1 MTSVSG
7 SGLGSFF
14 FLLKTVD
21 EAPSVFRTNVVS
33 NAFKLRFYVCSRRE
47 CPQSVFGKTSL
58 RGYCTTAT
66 GTFVFRDVDV
76 DIDNRPLSM
85 AGKTTARH
93 HDHGNTVSYTQGV
106 LSECATYLANRNIA
120 ISEDEPWSIPGVMIP
135 CASVSRLG

>member
-1 MTSVSG
+1 M
-7 SGLGSFF
+7 
-14 FLLKTVD
+14 
-21 EAPSVFRTNVVS
+21 
-33 NAFKLRFYVCSRRE
+33 YE
-47 CPQSVFGKTSL
+47 CPQSVFGETSL

-93 HDHGNTVSYTQGV
+93 HDHGNTVSCTQGV

-120 ISEDEPWSIPGVMIP
+120 ISEDEPWSMSGVMIP
-135 CASVSRLG
+135 CANVSRLG

>member
-1 MTSVSG
+1 MYAVGVSV
-7 SGLGSFF
+7 
-14 FLLKTVD
+14 
-21 EAPSVFRTNVVS
+21 PS
-33 NAFKLRFYVCSRRE
+33 LCSERRH
-47 CPQSVFGKTSL
+47 L

-120 ISEDEPWSIPGVMIP
+120 ISEYEPWSMSGVMIP